1 MSTQPVQIVAR
12 IRPPLLNEH
21 TDDAISVVPIPADH
35 TLSAARPI
43 PFTSW
48 VSVSSTGTKTGT
60 TQVQNSQTA
69 FHTAFGPDTT
79 QLELFDTAVA
89 PHLAPLLKGHTLTI
103 LAYGPTSSGKT
114 HTMEGSPAEP
124 GIIPRS
130 VRVLFEMSEEGKE
143 SGMISKFEVHMS
155 YLELYKDDAFDLLVS
170 QRTHEKLPIRTNA
183 KGETFVVGLTR
194 VPIKS
199 FDDWKN
205 VFRTASQNRTTGAT
219 LLNRASSRSHAM
231 LSIEVELIAAPTSE
245 TREMTYNGK
254 INLVDLAGSENN
266 KHTGNSLANPTR
278 LAESAAINK
287 SLSTLGQV
295 VHALN
300 TGASRIPYR
309 DSNLTRL
316 LSASL
321 GGKALGKTILLCNLA
336 PGVKFR
342 SDVLNTLNFASRTK
356 NIETKT
362 VVNEREKP
370 PPVEVVKEK
379 EFLPTTGSLM
389 RRTSIQSRRVSA
401 SHIPAPGSRIPSYG
415 SGGHSR
421 LSGFG
426 LGPAAGV
433 GGLGVKAGIDD
444 ADLNERINKAVEAEV
459 KRRLEEKEAQRRE
472 EEEARE
478 KQLQQEK
485 SRPHITSSSSS
496 TSSKQEA
503 HTADVI
509 MEMVTTENV
518 EEKEIIEVEV
528 EEAEVETELLVVE
541 AMDVDQN
548 TSPMKVDSVGPEI
561 HGIPGDSDDNN
572 NDEEK
577 LTMDDIE
584 RNYKEHIAHL
594 EAQLAAAS
602 SSTSTSAAASASSS
616 AFIAD
621 DPPSMFSA
629 STSSSTSLSISA
641 SAPGTESMSMSSSA
655 HISGTSDILR
665 NSQTSLTAAA
675 AGLLDS
681 TDDAESVARMSLA
694 ERKKMGKIY
703 VDLARGYSAK
713 NDLATALSLYRHAA
727 LFVPDNTRLSER
739 IIDVEW
745 AVRNGKSYVPTP
757 KRQHPREGEE
767 LKLKSKS
774 SRSSKSHRSSHSIS
788 RHEEMSKENS
798 SSNSNTNSESPRK
811 SSSADTRLESERTSQ
826 LSLTGSKR
834 KRSVS
839 REPADHSD
847 SEYVFIPP
855 LSSSTSHGHG
865 FGKDL
870 GNIDE
875 EVEAETETAE
885 AEADEFGVTRVAK
898 VLRRS
903 PRKKQLPQQVST
915 ITTLGTMKSPSTVSD
930 KRKMLGMSLN
940 GKTGVGGV
948 DISGSVYRTPSGGI
962 GGTTTPKRGHVNGS
976 ERKTRKVSDLVYS
989 GLGGLGFSGRGF
1001 GRDEDGVGD
1010 VDVEIHGKQ
1019 KRARLD

>member
-35 TLSAARPI
+35 TLSAARPL
-43 PFTSW
+43 PFSAW

-130 VRVLFEMSEEGKE
+130 VGVLFEMSEEGKE
-143 SGMISKFEVHMS
+143 SGMISSFEVHMS

-370 PPVEVVKEK
+370 APIEVVKEK

-433 GGLGVKAGIDD
+433 GIGGLGVKAGIDD

-459 KRRLEEKEAQRRE
+459 KRRLEEKEAQRKE

-485 SRPHITSSSSS
+485 SRPHITPSSSSSS
-496 TSSKQEA
+496 TSSKQ
-503 HTADVI
+503 D
-509 MEMVTTENV
+509 
-518 EEKEIIEVEV
+518 
-528 EEAEVETELLVVE
+528 
-541 AMDVDQN
+541 
-548 TSPMKVDSVGPEI
+548 G
-561 HGIPGDSDDNN
+561 
-572 NDEEK
+572 
-577 LTMDDIE
+577 
-584 RNYKEHIAHL
+584 
-594 EAQLAAAS
+594 
-602 SSTSTSAAASASSS
+602 SA
-616 AFIAD
+616 
-621 DPPSMFSA
+621 SMFSN

-641 SAPGTESMSMSSSA
+641 SGPGTESMSMSSSA
-655 HISGTSDILR
+655 HVSGTSDILR

-767 LKLKSKS
+767 LKLKPKS
-774 SRSSKSHRSSHSIS
+774 SRSSKSHR
-788 RHEEMSKENS
+788 
-798 SSNSNTNSESPRK
+798 
-811 SSSADTRLESERTSQ
+811 
-826 LSLTGSKR
+826 
-834 KRSVS
+834 
-839 REPADHSD
+839 
-847 SEYVFIPP
+847 
-855 LSSSTSHGHG
+855 
-865 FGKDL
+865 
-870 GNIDE
+870 
-875 EVEAETETAE
+875 
-885 AEADEFGVTRVAK
+885 
-898 VLRRS
+898 
-903 PRKKQLPQQVST
+903 
-915 ITTLGTMKSPSTVSD
+915 
-930 KRKMLGMSLN
+930 
-940 GKTGVGGV
+940 
-948 DISGSVYRTPSGGI
+948 
-962 GGTTTPKRGHVNGS
+962 
-976 ERKTRKVSDLVYS
+976 
-989 GLGGLGFSGRGF
+989 
-1001 GRDEDGVGD
+1001 
-1010 VDVEIHGKQ
+1010 
-1019 KRARLD
+1019 

>member
-35 TLSAARPI
+35 TLSAARPL
-43 PFTSW
+43 PFSAW

-143 SGMISKFEVHMS
+143 SGMISSFEVHMS

-194 VPIKS
+194 VPIRS

-370 PPVEVVKEK
+370 APIEVVKEK

-433 GGLGVKAGIDD
+433 GVGGLGVKAGIDD

-485 SRPHITSSSSS
+485 SRPHITPSSSSSS
-496 TSSKQEA
+496 TSSKQET

-509 MEMVTTENV
+509 MVTTENV

-548 TSPMKVDSVGPEI
+548 TSPMK
-561 HGIPGDSDDNN
+561 
-572 NDEEK
+572 
-577 LTMDDIE
+577 
-584 RNYKEHIAHL
+584 
-594 EAQLAAAS
+594 
-602 SSTSTSAAASASSS
+602 
-616 AFIAD
+616 
-621 DPPSMFSA
+621 
-629 STSSSTSLSISA
+629 
-641 SAPGTESMSMSSSA
+641 
-655 HISGTSDILR
+655 
-665 NSQTSLTAAA
+665 
-675 AGLLDS
+675 
-681 TDDAESVARMSLA
+681 SVARMSLA

-757 KRQHPREGEE
+757 KRQ
-767 LKLKSKS
+767 
-774 SRSSKSHRSSHSIS
+774 
-788 RHEEMSKENS
+788 
-798 SSNSNTNSESPRK
+798 
-811 SSSADTRLESERTSQ
+811 
-826 LSLTGSKR
+826 
-834 KRSVS
+834 
-839 REPADHSD
+839 
-847 SEYVFIPP
+847 
-855 LSSSTSHGHG
+855 
-865 FGKDL
+865 
-870 GNIDE
+870 
-875 EVEAETETAE
+875 
-885 AEADEFGVTRVAK
+885 
-898 VLRRS
+898 
-903 PRKKQLPQQVST
+903 
-915 ITTLGTMKSPSTVSD
+915 
-930 KRKMLGMSLN
+930 
-940 GKTGVGGV
+940 
-948 DISGSVYRTPSGGI
+948 
-962 GGTTTPKRGHVNGS
+962 
-976 ERKTRKVSDLVYS
+976 
-989 GLGGLGFSGRGF
+989 
-1001 GRDEDGVGD
+1001 
-1010 VDVEIHGKQ
+1010 
-1019 KRARLD
+1019 

>member
-12 IRPPLLNEH
+12 IRPPLLNEQ
-21 TDDAISVVPIPADH
+21 TDDAISAVPIPAGH
-35 TLSAARPI
+35 ALTAARPI

-69 FHTAFGPDTT
+69 FHAAFGPVTT

-114 HTMEGSPAEP
+114 HTMEGSPTEP

-130 VRVLFEMSEEGKE
+130 VKVLFEMSEEGKE
-143 SGMISKFEVHMS
+143 SGKIIKFDVHMT

-194 VPIKS
+194 IPIRS

-231 LSIEVELIAAPTSE
+231 LSIEIELVAAPTSE
-245 TREMTYNGK
+245 TPYNGK
-254 INLVDLAGSENN
+254 MNLVDLAGSENN

-370 PPVEVVKEK
+370 APVENVKELPPV
-379 EFLPTTGSLM
+379 GSLM

-415 SGGHSR
+415 AGGHSR

-426 LGPAAGV
+426 LGLGGAGMGV
-433 GGLGVKAGIDD
+433 GGIAPGRPAGIDD

-459 KRRLEEKEAQRRE
+459 KRRLEEKEAQRRLEDE
-472 EEEARE
+472 ERE
-478 KQLQQEK
+478 KKLQHAQQQEQK
-485 SRPHITSSSSS
+485 SGKRNISSSSS
-496 TSSKQEA
+496 SLTPFNQE
-503 HTADVI
+503 TRPTDI
-509 MEMVTTENV
+509 NMESYETKGA
-518 EEKEIIEVEV
+518 EEDIIEVEV
-528 EEAEVETELLVVE
+528 EEAEVETELRVH
-541 AMDVDQN
+541 MN
-548 TSPMKVDSVGPEI
+548 
-561 HGIPGDSDDNN
+561 
-572 NDEEK
+572 
-577 LTMDDIE
+577 
-584 RNYKEHIAHL
+584 
-594 EAQLAAAS
+594 
-602 SSTSTSAAASASSS
+602 
-616 AFIAD
+616 
-621 DPPSMFSA
+621 
-629 STSSSTSLSISA
+629 
-641 SAPGTESMSMSSSA
+641 
-655 HISGTSDILR
+655 
-665 NSQTSLTAAA
+665 
-675 AGLLDS
+675 
-681 TDDAESVARMSLA
+681 LA

-727 LFVPDNTRLSER
+727 LFVPDNTRLRER

-745 AVRNGKSYVPTP
+745 AVKNGKSYVPTP
-757 KRQHPREGEE
+757 KR
-767 LKLKSKS
+767 
-774 SRSSKSHRSSHSIS
+774 
-788 RHEEMSKENS
+788 
-798 SSNSNTNSESPRK
+798 
-811 SSSADTRLESERTSQ
+811 
-826 LSLTGSKR
+826 
-834 KRSVS
+834 
-839 REPADHSD
+839 
-847 SEYVFIPP
+847 
-855 LSSSTSHGHG
+855 
-865 FGKDL
+865 
-870 GNIDE
+870 
-875 EVEAETETAE
+875 
-885 AEADEFGVTRVAK
+885 
-898 VLRRS
+898 
-903 PRKKQLPQQVST
+903 
-915 ITTLGTMKSPSTVSD
+915 
-930 KRKMLGMSLN
+930 
-940 GKTGVGGV
+940 
-948 DISGSVYRTPSGGI
+948 
-962 GGTTTPKRGHVNGS
+962 
-976 ERKTRKVSDLVYS
+976 
-989 GLGGLGFSGRGF
+989 
-1001 GRDEDGVGD
+1001 
-1010 VDVEIHGKQ
+1010 
-1019 KRARLD
+1019 